1 MNRAGEDDLLEGR
14 NQRGTEKSH
23 NEEIGSVNT
32 LAQAFAR
39 VEQERSKLGRVRQ
52 TEGFVYWTLWDWKK
66 RLGIEPARPANG
78 QKKSNNQKAA
88 NKPEFL
94 PVQIIDHSRELLT
107 THQESRSS
115 AVELIVARDYT
126 MRFDENCAL
135 DFVSRVVTMLEE
147 R

>member
-1 MNRAGEDDLLEGR
+1 AARRNRTMKKSAASTRWRKLLLEWS
-14 NQRGTEKSH
+14 KS
-23 NEEIGSVNT
+23 GVS
-32 LAQAFAR
+32 LAGFAR
-39 VEQERSKLGRVRQ
+39 QKDLS
-52 TEGFVYWTLWDWKK
+52 YWTLWDWKK